1 VSTSQPT
8 KPQHSALV
16 LDLMLEP
23 SDLSRVPEG
32 KFKAPIGFVRVLPI
46 FEYNLPIRTAVA
58 LLALL
63 DPEGWQSGLMH
74 RS

>member
-1 VSTSQPT
+1 MP
-8 KPQHSALV
+8 
-16 LDLMLEP
+16 EP
-23 SDLSRVPEG
+23 SDLLRIPER
-32 KFKAPIGFVRVLPI
+32 FKAPIDFVLVLPI